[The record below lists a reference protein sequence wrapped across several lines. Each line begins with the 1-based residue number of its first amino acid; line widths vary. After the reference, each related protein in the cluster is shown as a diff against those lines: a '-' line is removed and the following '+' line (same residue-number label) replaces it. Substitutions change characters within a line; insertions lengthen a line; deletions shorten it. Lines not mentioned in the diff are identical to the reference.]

1 MRFWNNCHRV
11 RSKIKGLQKV
21 FDSKKTNEHKQIDK
35 IDYGDLCLRE
45 ENHSVVLI
53 IITLFEKFDTKHI

>member
-1 MRFWNNCHRV
+1 MQRYNLEYTMRFWNNCHRV

-35 IDYGDLCLRE
+35 IDYGDL
-45 ENHSVVLI
+45 
-53 IITLFEKFDTKHI
+53 

>member
-21 FDSKKTNEHKQIDK
+21 FDSKQTNEHKQIDK
-35 IDYGDLCLRE
+35 IDYGDLW
-45 ENHSVVLI
+45 HKQMSKVTYV
-53 IITLFEKFDTKHI
+53 